1 MRAETARQWLAKGRG
16 FAESAFA
23 LAKREIALLSVLLL
37 ATGSIWIFVEIAD
50 EVVEGE
56 ADALDRM
63 ALLALRSSSDI
74 KDPLGPPWL
83 EEAALE
89 ITALGSFAVLGLI
102 VLAALV
108 WLLLLRKVGAAVLV
122 AISVGGGVL
131 LSSLLKSSF
140 GRARPDL
147 VPHADVVHTL
157 SFPSGHAMSAA
168 VVYLTLG
175 ALLAR
180 AQEHRRLKIY
190 LITVAVILTLL
201 IGISRVYLGVH
212 WPSDVLAGWCVGS
225 AWALLCWAVAL
236 WLGRAVG
243 RGDFKS

>member
-1 MRAETARQWLAKGRG
+1 MRATTARRWLDKGRG
-16 FAESAFA
+16 FTTSALA
-23 LAKREIALLSVLLL
+23 LAKREIGLLSVLLL

-63 ALLALRSSSDI
+63 AFLALRSASDI

-108 WLLLLRKVGAAVLV
+108 WLLLLRKAGAALLV

-147 VPHADVVHTL
+147 VPHADVVNTL

-180 AQEHRRLKIY
+180 AQEHRRLKFF
-190 LITVAVILTLL
+190 LIGVAVTLTLL

-212 WPSDVLAGWCVGS
+212 WPSDVLAGWCLGS

-236 WLGRAVG
+236 WLQKRTTA
-243 RGDFKS
+243 